1 MVLIRLPFLIFLLLF
16 TSVMVTGQPQKND
29 INIRTNILSW
39 LEPNAG
45 GPVLGFEYFIT
56 KKFSL
61 GSDAGIIF
69 YNPVK
74 DNDINLGNPTGYKF
88 KPELRFY
95 LYKKNK
101 EDPTRLFFAL
111 EGLFLKTKT
120 TNYSDLP
127 ITDNMGNIVYYY
139 SGGFN
144 EIKKVTGVNTK
155 AGVQIPRFILPKM
168 MIEFYVGIGVRA
180 KTYSFTNI
188 PNGAV
193 VEQRRAS
200 RFLLNT
206 DIDGSYPS
214 ITAGFKLVYKI
225 KNPK

>member
-1 MVLIRLPFLIFLLLF
+1 MLRLLF
-16 TSVMVTGQPQKND
+16 VFGVSLFLGKAVKAQPKKND
-29 INIRTNILSW
+29 INLRTNILSW

-45 GPVLGFEYFIT
+45 GPVLGFEYFLNG
-56 KKFSL
+56 KFSI
-61 GSDAGIIF
+61 GADAGIIF

-74 DNDINLGNPTGYKF
+74 INEINLGNPNGYKL
-88 KPELRFY
+88 KPEIRFY

-101 EDPTRLFFAL
+101 VDPTRLFFAL

-139 SGGFN
+139 LGGFN

-155 AGVQIPRFILPKM
+155 AGIQIPRFIIPKM
-168 MIEFYVGIGVRA
+168 MIELYLGIGVKSKA
-180 KTYSFTNI
+180 YSFSEL

-193 VEQRRAS
+193 IQQRATS
-200 RFLLNT
+200 RLLLET
-206 DIDGSYPS
+206 DIDGTYPS
-214 ITAGFKLVYKI
+214 LAAGFKLIYKI
-225 KNPK
+225 KE

>member
-1 MVLIRLPFLIFLLLF
+1 MQLPRFLFIFLMSLF
-16 TSVMVTGQPQKND
+16 LVQVVTAQPNKSD
-29 INIRTNILSW
+29 INLRTNILSW

-45 GPVLGFEYFIT
+45 GPVLGFEYFING
-56 KKFSL
+56 KFSI
-61 GSDAGIIF
+61 GADAGIIL

-74 DNDINLGNPTGYKF
+74 NNDNNLGNPNGYKL
-88 KPELRFY
+88 KPEIRFY

-120 TNYSDLP
+120 TNYTDLP

-139 SGGFN
+139 LGGFD

-155 AGVQIPRFILPKM
+155 AGVQIPRFILKKM
-168 MIEFYVGIGVRA
+168 MIELYVGIGVRS
-180 KTYSFTNI
+180 KTYSFSNL

-193 VEQRRAS
+193 VEQRGTS
-200 RFLLNT
+200 RLLLQT

-214 ITAGFKLVYKI
+214 IAAGFKLVYKI
-225 KNPK
+225 KTHQ

>member
-1 MVLIRLPFLIFLLLF
+1 MVLIRLHFLIFYLVF
-16 TSVMVTGQPQKND
+16 TSAFVSAQPQKNG

-61 GSDAGIIF
+61 GADAGIIF
-69 YNPVK
+69 YTPVK
-74 DNDINLGNPTGYKF
+74 NNDINLGNPNGYKL

-120 TNYSDLP
+120 TNYNDLP
-127 ITDNMGNIVYYY
+127 ILDNMGNIVYYY
-139 SGGFN
+139 LGGFN
-144 EIKKVTGVNTK
+144 EVKKVTGVNTK
-155 AGVQIPRFILPKM
+155 AGVQIPRFFLPKM

-180 KTYSFTNI
+180 KKYSFTNI

-200 RFLLNT
+200 PFLLNT

-214 ITAGFKLVYKI
+214 LAAGFKLIYKI
-225 KNPK
+225 KE

>member
-1 MVLIRLPFLIFLLLF
+1 MALQRLFFFIFLLLF
-16 TSVMVTGQPQKND
+16 SSEMVSAQPQKSD
-29 INIRTNILSW
+29 FYIRTNILSW

-45 GPVLGFEYFIT
+45 GPVLGFEYFING
-56 KKFSL
+56 KFSI
-61 GSDAGIIF
+61 GADAGIIF

-74 DNDINLGNPTGYKF
+74 INEINLGNPNGYKL
-88 KPELRFY
+88 KPEIRFY

-120 TNYSDLP
+120 TNYSALP

-139 SGGFN
+139 LGGFN

-155 AGVQIPRFILPKM
+155 AGIQIPRFFSQKM
-168 MIEFYVGIGVRA
+168 MIELYVGIGVRSKA
-180 KTYSFTNI
+180 YSFSNL

-193 VEQRRAS
+193 VEQRGTS
-200 RFLLNT
+200 RLLLET

-214 ITAGFKLVYKI
+214 LAAGFKLVYKI
-225 KNPK
+225 KTSQ

>member
-16 TSVMVTGQPQKND
+16 TSVMVTGQPQKSD

-45 GPVLGFEYFIT
+45 GPVLGFEYFING
-56 KKFSL
+56 KFSI
-61 GSDAGIIF
+61 GADAGIIF
-69 YNPVK
+69 YNPIK
-74 DNDINLGNPTGYKF
+74 INEINLGNPNGYKL
-88 KPELRFY
+88 KPEIRFY

-120 TNYSDLP
+120 TNYSELP

-139 SGGFN
+139 SGGFD

-155 AGVQIPRFILPKM
+155 AGIQIPRFILPKM
-168 MIEFYVGIGVRA
+168 MIELYVGIGVKSKA
-180 KTYSFTNI
+180 YSFSNL

-193 VEQRRAS
+193 VEQRGTS
-200 RFLLNT
+200 RLLLET
-206 DIDGSYPS
+206 DIDGTYPS
-214 ITAGFKLVYKI
+214 LAAGFKLVYKI
-225 KNPK
+225 KTHK